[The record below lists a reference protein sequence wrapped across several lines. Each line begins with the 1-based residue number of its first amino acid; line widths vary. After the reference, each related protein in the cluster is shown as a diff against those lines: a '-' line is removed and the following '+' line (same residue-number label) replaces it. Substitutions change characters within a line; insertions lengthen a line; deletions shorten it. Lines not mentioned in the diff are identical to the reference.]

1 MDGYSFLTP
10 SLWPCP
16 SQRADRG
23 KQRLDENWIHS
34 TTAKPLTTIWCTRKR
49 VAPFPIVSSQ
59 RRTRGCVC
67 SSRKRRGRLEFKRR
81 SLKNAREIRTGFKQL
96 PVERD
101 FYFDL
106 YFYNDEGRG
115 GEKERRI
122 RGGLKRATCVTA
134 TMLFSDGV

>member
-1 MDGYSFLTP
+1 MKTGSIQPPRSHLPPSGVHANESPP
-10 SLWPCP
+10 SLLSPP
-16 SQRADRG
+16 KGEQEG
-23 KQRLDENWIHS
+23 
-34 TTAKPLTTIWCTRKR
+34 
-49 VAPFPIVSSQ
+49 V
-59 RRTRGCVC
+59 CVC
-67 SSRKRRGRLEFKRR
+67 SSRKRRARLEFKRR

-106 YFYNDEGRG
+106 YFYNDEDRG

-122 RGGLKRATCVTA
+122 RGGLKQATCVTA

>member
-1 MDGYSFLTP
+1 MKTGSIQPPRSHLPPSGVHANESPP
-10 SLWPCP
+10 SLLSPP
-16 SQRADRG
+16 KGEQEG
-23 KQRLDENWIHS
+23 
-34 TTAKPLTTIWCTRKR
+34 
-49 VAPFPIVSSQ
+49 VY
-59 RRTRGCVC
+59 
-67 SSRKRRGRLEFKRR
+67 SSRKRRARLEFKRR

-134 TMLFSDGV
+134 MMLFSDGV